1 VKIWTTK
8 SEGPPNYVPLMLKA
22 GARKEG
28 VASLFMKE
36 RELVLQR
43 LVCSH
48 QLVLEIIEV

>member
-8 SEGPPNYVPLMLKA
+8 SEAPPNYVPLMLKA

-36 RELVLQR
+36 RELVLQS